1 MDSNAI
7 RINKCTSNLSE
18 TMQMV
23 LGELFYTIAPV
34 YIDDIIVHS
43 RTFEEHLED
52 VGQVF
57 ERIQEANLKLGPEK
71 CKFCFEEIKFLGH
84 ILGKDG
90 IRTDPAKIEKVKN
103 YPRPMLGVKIY
114 RIT

>member
-1 MDSNAI
+1 
-7 RINKCTSNLSE
+7 
-18 TMQMV
+18 MV

-57 ERIQEANLKLGPEK
+57 ERIQGANGVSARKK
-71 CKFCFEEIKFLGH
+71 DQIEIFSKKSF
-84 ILGKDG
+84 
-90 IRTDPAKIEKVKN
+90 
-103 YPRPMLGVKIY
+103 
-114 RIT
+114 